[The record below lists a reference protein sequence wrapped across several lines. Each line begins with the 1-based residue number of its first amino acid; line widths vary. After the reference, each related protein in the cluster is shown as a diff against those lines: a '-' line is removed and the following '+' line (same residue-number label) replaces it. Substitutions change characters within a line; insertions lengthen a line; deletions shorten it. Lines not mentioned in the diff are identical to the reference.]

1 MVLISLCTFFV
12 TFEGEENTTNVNNK
26 DSLEHTLP
34 DENIDVEAGKG
45 SNIETTSEQKN
56 DSDAKQDTEMSHV
69 NIERKANE
77 EKGNDSKRS
86 NGNHHVEVILHEGNN
101 NVGNNEGAKKKDNVR
116 RARFSSEVTIQTK
129 AYFQTGTESV
139 IMMVWTFIVFSRG
152 RSMGRTY
159 RRVRCG
165 GPGGDAWG
173 RGSNLIGKNEILSG
187 NRMEIIGKLR

>member
-1 MVLISLCTFFV
+1 MVLISLFTFFV
-12 TFEGEENTTNVNNK
+12 TSEGEENVNNK
-26 DSLEHTLP
+26 DSLGHTLP

-56 DSDAKQDTEMSHV
+56 DSDAKQDTETSHG

-86 NGNHHVEVILHEGNN
+86 NGNHHVEVILHEENN

-116 RARFSSEVTIQTK
+116 RARFCSEVTVQTK

-139 IMMVWTFIVFSRG
+139 IIMVWTFIVFVR
-152 RSMGRTY
+152 GRTY
-159 RRVRCG
+159 RQVRCA

-173 RGSNLIGKNEILSG
+173 ERV
-187 NRMEIIGKLR
+187 